1 MLHLSISELNKQ
13 FLSKSLLPSS
23 VIQQSLKRTELLSD
37 LNIFVT
43 VSRSSNTTSKRSR
56 SKVLKRTDTMAH
68 WTVLAFQLK
77 IISVPN
83 MSRRAVVP

>member
-23 VIQQSLKRTELLSD
+23 VIRQSLKRTELLSD

-43 VSRSSNTTSKRSR
+43 VCPEVAARQAKEADKKEKAEKKR
-56 SKVLKRTDTMAH
+56 
-68 WTVLAFQLK
+68 
-77 IISVPN
+77 
-83 MSRRAVVP
+83 